1 MEQSATG
8 KELRIGL
15 VLYGGVSLCIYIYGV
30 VYEFLRL
37 ARGEGPYRDLAAEA
51 KVKPVIDVIS
61 GTSAGGINGLF
72 LAKALATGAS
82 LDPLKELWIHEGD
95 LEGLIDVDHK
105 EPLSLL
111 DSGLFM
117 QKILNALQKL
127 SDDPNA
133 KPPSSNLLDL
143 FITATDL
150 DGVERVLRDAAGKPM
165 ETREYGT
172 QFHFRVRPG
181 EYPFTGLQQHQAAAL
196 RNIGQTLAAAARP
209 GQDDFAPQKGAGNGM
224 SKDYFLAKVA
234 AATASFPVAFAP
246 VRFSKAEKREM
257 DALFDSK
264 FFAGTEQRDSVF
276 GDGGMVDNYPF
287 SHTIGTIFRRQADTE
302 VDRKLFFVEPDPRK
316 NKSRGHL
323 ADRAEVDGF
332 DSLLGG
338 MEAKLYESIGE
349 DLKRLVE
356 RNDRILKVRGMIDF
370 LEQGLEDFLKDHA
383 GDLRG
388 GLEAYPL
395 HAAYQLIKLQRIRAD
410 LEQQLAAGAGLDQQ
424 LKQAIYE
431 LLQSQ
436 ADTDPVSF
444 LQDFDFPFRI
454 RRLRCFIQRINHWY
468 DEVPLSGEQSAC
480 LGRLKG
486 NLYAC
491 IEYYY
496 RGEREIRDGLGSV
509 TQASLATV
517 FGQLRAERRELM
529 QSVNNKEVRQLVE
542 ELELCRK
549 GLNLPDAGKA
559 ALLPDIY
566 DAYEFIDMH
575 TWPAL
580 VLADIGEADRIETVR
595 ISPDVAMRYLSG
607 DETVAQKLAGEKLMH
622 FSGFLKQS
630 WREND
635 IIWGRLDA
643 AEVIVRTLMPKP
655 GNPEEISDEAK
666 PYLEK
671 ICQEIIAEE
680 MRGIRERRKAEIDK
694 VLFSG
699 AEQERIKAILE
710 EKNGLDAQESES
722 YFRAH
727 YNVGQEALRDISRA
741 YVIRTAATAL
751 RTAARLFKRLP
762 GKAPKLIAR
771 AIQGPVRSLNWAANV
786 VYFLAVTLKG
796 YKNPTWMFIALGVAL
811 ILALLLPRG

>member
-1 MEQSATG
+1 MKQSATG

-37 ARGEGPYRDLAAEA
+37 ARREGHYDELAALA
-51 KVKPVIDVIS
+51 GVKPVIDVIS

-82 LDPLKELWIHEGD
+82 LDPLKDLWIREGD
-95 LEGLIDVDHK
+95 LEGLIDVDRK

-127 SDDPNA
+127 SDDPNTN
-133 KPPSSNLLDL
+133 KKPSSSLLDL

-165 ETREYGT
+165 ETKEYGT

-196 RNIGQTLAAAARP
+196 RNIGQTAAAPRP
-209 GQDDFAPQKGAGNGM
+209 GQDDFAPQKGAGKGF

-257 DALFDSK
+257 DALFDTQ
-264 FFAGTEQRDSVF
+264 FFAGAEQRDSVF

-287 SHTIGTIFRRQADTE
+287 SHTIRTIFRRQADTE

-316 NKSRGHL
+316 GKSGGHL

-338 MEAKLYESIGE
+338 MEAKLYESIAE
-349 DLKRLVE
+349 DLKRLTE
-356 RNDRILKVRGMIDF
+356 RNDRILQVRDMIGF

-383 GDLRG
+383 DDLRE
-388 GLEAYPL
+388 GLKAYPL
-395 HAAYQLIKLQRIRAD
+395 HAAYQHIKLQQIRAD
-410 LEQQLAAGAGLDQQ
+410 LEQHLAGGAGSDQQ
-424 LKQAIYE
+424 LKQAIYAF
-431 LLQSQ
+431 LQSQ
-436 ADTDPVSF
+436 ADTDPALF

-454 RRLRCFIQRINHWY
+454 RRLRCFIQRINYWY
-468 DEVPLSGEQSAC
+468 DKVTLSEEQNAC

-496 RGEREIRDGLGSV
+496 RGEREIWERLGSV
-509 TQASLATV
+509 TQASLGTV
-517 FGQLRAERRELM
+517 FGQLRAERRKLM
-529 QSVNNKEVRQLVE
+529 QSVDNTEVRQLIE
-542 ELELCRK
+542 EMELCRK
-549 GLNLPDAGKA
+549 GLNLPNANKA
-559 ALLPDIY
+559 APLPDIY
-566 DAYEFIDMH
+566 DAYEFFDMH
-575 TWPAL
+575 TYPAL

-595 ISPDVAMRYLSG
+595 ISPDVAMRYQSG

-622 FSGFLKQS
+622 FSGFLKQA

-643 AEVIVRTLMPKP
+643 AEVIVRTLMPNPNNP
-655 GNPEEISDEAK
+655 GEISDAAK
-666 PYLEK
+666 PFLEK
-671 ICQEIIAEE
+671 ICQDIIAEE

-727 YNVGQEALRDISRA
+727 YSVGQEALRDISRA

-762 GKAPKLIAR
+762 GKAPKLIAP
-771 AIQGPVRSLNWAANV
+771 AIRGPVRYLNWAANV
-786 VYFLAVTLKG
+786 AYFLAVTLKG
-796 YKNPTWMFIALGVAL
+796 YKNPTLMFIALGVAL
-811 ILALLLPRG
+811 ILVLLWLRG

>member
-37 ARGEGPYRDLAAEA
+37 ARREGQYDELAALA
-51 KVKPVIDVIS
+51 GVKPVIDVIS

-82 LDPLKELWIHEGD
+82 LDPLKELWIREGD
-95 LEGLIDVDHK
+95 LEALIDVDHK

-111 DSGLFM
+111 DSTLFM

-127 SDDPNA
+127 TDDPNP

-150 DGVERVLRDAAGKPM
+150 DGVELALRDAAGKPI
-165 ETREYGT
+165 ETKVYGT
-172 QFHFRVRPG
+172 KFRFRVRPG
-181 EYPFTGLQQHQAAAL
+181 EYPFTGLQQHKAATL
-196 RNIGQTLAAAARP
+196 RNIGQTLAASARP
-209 GQDDFAPQKGAGNGM
+209 GHDDFTPSKGAGKGY

-246 VRFSKAEKREM
+246 VRFSQAEKREM
-257 DALFDSK
+257 DALFDAG
-264 FFAGTEQRDSVF
+264 FFGGTEQRDTVF

-287 SHTIGTIFRRQADTE
+287 SHTISTIFRRQADTV

-316 NKSRGHL
+316 PKSRGHL
-323 ADRAEVDGF
+323 ADRAEVDGM

-338 MEAKLYESIGE
+338 MEAKLHESIAE
-349 DLKRLVE
+349 DLNRLVE
-356 RNDRILKVRGMIDF
+356 RNDRICQVQGMIGF
-370 LEQGLEDFLKDHA
+370 LEQGLEGFLKGHA
-383 GDLRG
+383 EDLRKG
-388 GLEAYPL
+388 FEAYPL
-395 HAAYQLIKLQRIRAD
+395 HAAYQRIKQQHIRAD
-410 LEQQLAAGAGLDQQ
+410 LELRLAADAGPDRELR
-424 LKQAIYE
+424 QAIHD
-431 LLQSQ
+431 LLRAE
-436 ADTDPVSF
+436 ADADPALF

-468 DEVPLSGEQSAC
+468 GKAPLSGEERAC

-496 RGEREIRDGLGSV
+496 RGEREIWGGLGGV
-509 TQASLATV
+509 TRASLATV
-517 FGQLRAERRELM
+517 FGQLRAERRKLM
-529 QSVNNKEVRQLVE
+529 KSVNNEEVRQLVE
-542 ELELCRK
+542 ELDVCRK
-549 GLNLPDAGKA
+549 GLKLADADTATELPV
-559 ALLPDIY
+559 IY

-575 TWPAL
+575 TYPAL

-595 ISPDVAMRYLSG
+595 ISPDVATRYQSG
-607 DETVAQKLAGEKLMH
+607 EASVAQKLAGEKLMH

-643 AEVIVRTLMPKP
+643 AEVIVRTLMPDADNP
-655 GNPEEISDEAK
+655 GQLSAAAK
-666 PYLEK
+666 PFLEK
-671 ICQEIIAEE
+671 ICQDIIAEE

-694 VLFSG
+694 TLFSG
-699 AEQERIKAILE
+699 AEQERIKDILE
-710 EKNGLDAQESES
+710 EKNGLNVQDSES

-741 YVIRTAATAL
+741 YVIRTAASAL
-751 RTAARLFKRLP
+751 RTAARLLKRLP
-762 GKAPKLIAR
+762 GKAPKLIAP
-771 AIQGPVRSLNWAANV
+771 AIQGPVRYLNWAANAA
-786 VYFLAVTLKG
+786 YFLAVTLKG
-796 YKNPTWMFIALGVAL
+796 YKNPTLMFIALGVV
-811 ILALLLPRG
+811 LLLVLVWLRG